1 MKDFEILC
9 RASAFLVPTK
19 NKDFSHRYHLLTVS
33 HAAAPWRWPK
43 LFGESWLQFVNEKHC
58 HYTTELRFSDGN
70 LVTQMD
76 LSRHLYL
83 HPTRDLAVLHLE
95 EEKDGIDLFKSLKL
109 ETENVLLPADAHPL
123 RNQTPLWF
131 HGHEVREK
139 QVFDD
144 EENDKSVVPLDVQGH
159 IYNRSAQQIF
169 CHTKRILPLGM
180 CGGPVKTAHN
190 EIDRV
195 VGLLEGIVP
204 AEYPVEDLQNKAV
217 YMEAKDIQKFLDAIE
232 NGEVQKMLCG
242 DEAFSA
248 VGLDQDPSKMDMS
261 KIIS

>member
-1 MKDFEILC
+1 MQ
-9 RASAFLVPTK
+9 

-95 EEKDGIDLFKSLKL
+95 EEK
-109 ETENVLLPADAHPL
+109 
-123 RNQTPLWF
+123 
-131 HGHEVREK
+131 
-139 QVFDD
+139 
-144 EENDKSVVPLDVQGH
+144 
-159 IYNRSAQQIF
+159 
-169 CHTKRILPLGM
+169 
-180 CGGPVKTAHN
+180 TAHN

-217 YMEAKDIQKFLDAIE
+217 YMEAKDIQK
-232 NGEVQKMLCG
+232 
-242 DEAFSA
+242 
-248 VGLDQDPSKMDMS
+248 
-261 KIIS
+261 